1 MKAQDFFNKLK
12 ELSKKKE
19 KVVKQPKIMSDKKL
33 FIIAAALLIL
43 PLTLAF
49 FGGDRFRYPCQDP
62 DNWEKEICKM
72 PKCDVTRTCPEHIF
86 KGQRDPRLGPP
97 TIKVEPISISQAPAP
112 AQCTVPNQ
120 GVSCG
125 K

>member
-1 MKAQDFFNKLK
+1 MIN
-12 ELSKKKE
+12 
-19 KVVKQPKIMSDKKL
+19 DKKL
-33 FIIAAALLIL
+33 FLSLLVLLIL
-43 PLTLAF
+43 PVGLAF

-62 DNWEKEICKM
+62 DNWEKDICKL

-97 TIKVEPISISQAPAP
+97 PTRIDGPIQSAAP
-112 AQCTVPNQ
+112 AQCPAPIQ
-120 GVSCG
+120 GANCG